1 MLTCLSCTCRV
12 EAINHAGA
20 SLRVALVEET
30 YVAGNSPSLPRP
42 PVACLLLRRSPESA
56 SRASDIASL
65 AGYRPLY
72 PRVVSHQNSFIT
84 NNSWRHRV
92 SRHEMS
98 LSPLPAV
105 SGLPLLH
112 PSPLPRHLCL
122 YSAVSTAREASSLP
136 LPLSVLL
143 ASPSPP
149 SGSFTW
155 REARARLSVE

>member
-20 SLRVALVEET
+20 SLGVALVEET

-56 SRASDIASL
+56 SRARDIASL

-84 NNSWRHRV
+84 DNSWRHRV
-92 SRHEMS
+92 SRHENESFSPSRCVWTAASSS
-98 LSPLPAV
+98 LSP
-105 SGLPLLH
+105 
-112 PSPLPRHLCL
+112 SPT
-122 YSAVSTAREASSLP
+122 SFSLQHSKYRA
-136 LPLSVLL
+136 LGGEFS
-143 ASPSPP
+143 SPP
-149 SGSFTW
+149 S
-155 REARARLSVE
+155 LSPVG